1 MISTRKKPRRTPSR
15 RGDGDALRAEI
26 LAAASEMLGETGN
39 VDDVS
44 LRGVARRVGVTPTSI
59 YLHFADRDELHR
71 AVRELRFEEFS
82 ATVLAAAGEAG
93 DDPATRLRA
102 MGHAYVAYGLENPGH
117 YRVFFVANLTP
128 APGRSVPGSHAHRAI
143 ALITAEIGEYLG
155 LPAGDPKTVMLAMH
169 LWSAVH
175 GMVALR
181 LAKVDGTEDPW
192 PEVHEQIDNLADL
205 LLPVRDA

>member
-1 MISTRKKPRRTPSR
+1 VISTRKKSSRTPSR

-39 VDDVS
+39 VDAVS

-82 ATVLAAAGEAG
+82 ATVLAAALQAGEE
-93 DDPATRLRA
+93 PAARLRA
-102 MGHAYVAYGLENPGH
+102 MGHAYVAYGLGNPGH
-117 YRVFFVANLTP
+117 YRVFFVASLTS
-128 APGRSVPGSHAHRAI
+128 APGHSVTGSHAHRAI
-143 ALITAEIGEYLG
+143 ALITAEVGDYLG
-155 LPAGDPKTVMLAMH
+155 LAVDHPQTVMLGMH

-181 LAKVDGTEDPW
+181 LAKVDDTADPW
-192 PEVHEQIDNLADL
+192 PDVHEQIDNLADL
-205 LLPVRDA
+205 LLPKRGA